1 MEKKTVHE
9 PNTHPKDSTGAKV
22 AKSFGSMFKRLFFRE
37 KDQLSILEEEALQT
51 PTQTIIKNFIRTK
64 LGVVGVVAFI
74 LILLFSFVGSQLRP
88 IDESYQETALRDVRP
103 GANYLKYPS
112 AIVKEGVK
120 EISSGISFSVALTNK
135 GNVYVWGKQ
144 PIYLSGRATSIFKLP
159 KDFPQGKITHI
170 AAGDRFWV
178 AVSEDGKFYGYG
190 YNNFSQLDLPQNV
203 QMKMKASPVRQVLAG
218 EGVTGI
224 LLENGEIFIW
234 GSTLAT
240 RQDIVPSVFQGRI
253 VHAEISPLNVVV
265 LLDDG
270 TIGVFGTEGNEISA
284 VPEELTD
291 GSVKVVDFTTSGRAA
306 LALDST
312 GKLHAWGSVMHG
324 VLDIPEFDGKVIDLF
339 GGKNNFGLLLD
350 NGKLVY
356 WGANHFKQLNMPKE
370 ANSTKYVAAYSDIFQ
385 CYAVAEDGRISTWG
399 HKGFIFGSD
408 QFGRDNLTRLIH
420 GGRISLT
427 VGAIAMVIS
436 VIIALIIGLIS
447 GYFGGWVDNVLM
459 RFTDVVISIPFMP
472 LAITL
477 STIVTGSVPEM
488 YRIYM
493 IMVILGFL
501 NWPGL
506 ARLIRAHLLLEREKD
521 FVLAAR
527 ALGVKQRNIMVRH
540 ILPNIFNLVIVNV
553 TLGYAGALLMES
565 ALSFLGFGVAPPT
578 PSWGNMLDSAQKST
592 VIEYYWWRWVI
603 PGLAVIFAALSVN
616 LIGDALRDAMD
627 PKASE
632 K

>member
-1 MEKKTVHE
+1 MENKTVPE
-9 PNTHPKDSTGAKV
+9 PVKESTGAKLG
-22 AKSFGSMFKRLFFRE
+22 KSFGSMFKRLFIRE
-37 KDQLSILEEEALQT
+37 KDHLSVLEEEALQT
-51 PTQTIIKNFIRTK
+51 PTQTVFKNFVRTR

-74 LILLFSFVGSQLRP
+74 LIMLFSFVGSQLRP
-88 IDESYQETALRDVRP
+88 IDESYQEPALSNIRP
-103 GANYLKYPS
+103 GANYLKYP
-112 AIVKEGVK
+112 AQIVKEGVK
-120 EISSGISFSVALTNK
+120 EISSGISYSVALTNE
-135 GNVYVWGKQ
+135 GNVYAWGKQ
-144 PIYLSGRATSIFKLP
+144 PIYLSGMSTSVFNFPAGFK
-159 KDFPQGKITHI
+159 QGQIAHI

-178 AVSEDGKFYGYG
+178 ALSEDGEFYGLG
-190 YNNFSQLDLPQNV
+190 YNNFKQAELPEEAKEKMQSSSVKQL
-203 QMKMKASPVRQVLAG
+203 LAG

-224 LLENGEIFIW
+224 LFEDGEIFIW
-234 GSTLAT
+234 GSTMST
-240 RQDIVPSVFQGRI
+240 RQDNVPKEYQGRI
-253 VHAEISPLNVVV
+253 VHAEFTSLNVVV

-270 TIGVFGTEGNEISA
+270 TIGVFGVSGNELSLIPA
-284 VPEELTD
+284 ELTD
-291 GSVKVVDFTTSGRAA
+291 GSVEVVAFTTSGRAA

-312 GKLHAWGSVMHG
+312 GKLHVWGSRLH
-324 VLDIPEFDGKVIDLF
+324 DILQIPDFEGKVVDLF
-339 GGKNNFGLLLD
+339 GGKNNFGVLLD
-350 NGKLVY
+350 NGQVIY
-356 WGANHFKQLNMPKE
+356 WGANHFNQLAFPKAMKS
-370 ANSTKYVAAYSDIFQ
+370 ANYVSVYSDMFQ
-385 CYAVAEDGRISTWG
+385 SYAVAEDGNVTAWG
-399 HKGFIFGSD
+399 HKGFVFGSD

-427 VGAIAMVIS
+427 VGAIAMIIS
-436 VIIALIIGLIS
+436 VIIALFIGLVS
-447 GYFGGWVDNVLM
+447 GYFGGWLDNLLM
-459 RFTDVVISIPFMP
+459 RITDVVISIPFMP

-477 STIVTGSVPEM
+477 STIVTGRVPEM

-553 TLGYAGALLMES
+553 TLGYANALLMES
-565 ALSFLGFGVAPPT
+565 ALSFLGFGVSPPT
-578 PSWGNMLDSAQKST
+578 PSWGNMLDSAQSST
-592 VIEYYWWRWVI
+592 VIQYYWWRWVI

>member
-1 MEKKTVHE
+1 MENKTVPE
-9 PNTHPKDSTGAKV
+9 PVKESTGAKLG
-22 AKSFGSMFKRLFFRE
+22 KSFGSMFKRLFIRE
-37 KDQLSILEEEALQT
+37 KDHLSVLEEEALQT
-51 PTQTIIKNFIRTK
+51 PTQTVFKNFVRTR
-64 LGVVGVVAFI
+64 LGVVGVIAFI
-74 LILLFSFVGSQLRP
+74 LIMLFSFVGSQLRP
-88 IDESYQETALRDVRP
+88 IDESYQEPALSNIRP
-103 GANYLKYPS
+103 GANYLKYP
-112 AIVKEGVK
+112 AQIVKEGVK
-120 EISSGISFSVALTNK
+120 EISSGISYSVALTNE
-135 GNVYVWGKQ
+135 GNVYAWGKQ
-144 PIYLSGRATSIFKLP
+144 PIYLSGMSTSVFNFPAGFK
-159 KDFPQGKITHI
+159 QGQIAHI

-178 AVSEDGKFYGYG
+178 ALSEDGEFYGLG
-190 YNNFSQLDLPQNV
+190 YNNFKQAELPEEAKEKMQSSSVKQL
-203 QMKMKASPVRQVLAG
+203 LAG

-224 LLENGEIFIW
+224 LFEDGEIFIW
-234 GSTLAT
+234 GSTMST
-240 RQDIVPSVFQGRI
+240 RQDNVPKEYQGRI
-253 VHAEISPLNVVV
+253 VHAEFTSLNVVV

-270 TIGVFGTEGNEISA
+270 TIGVFGVSGNELSLIPA
-284 VPEELTD
+284 ELTD
-291 GSVKVVDFTTSGRAA
+291 GSVEVVAFTTSGRAA

-312 GKLHAWGSVMHG
+312 GKLHVWGSRLH
-324 VLDIPEFDGKVIDLF
+324 DILQIPDFEGKVVDLF
-339 GGKNNFGLLLD
+339 GGKNNFGVLLD
-350 NGKLVY
+350 NGQVIY
-356 WGANHFKQLNMPKE
+356 WGANHFNQLAFPKAMKS
-370 ANSTKYVAAYSDIFQ
+370 ANYVSVYSDMFQ
-385 CYAVAEDGRISTWG
+385 SYAVAEDGNVTAWG
-399 HKGFIFGSD
+399 HKGFVFGSD

-427 VGAIAMVIS
+427 VGAIAMIIS
-436 VIIALIIGLIS
+436 VIIALFIGLVS
-447 GYFGGWVDNVLM
+447 GYFGGWLDNLLM
-459 RFTDVVISIPFMP
+459 RITDVVISIPFMP

-477 STIVTGSVPEM
+477 STIVTGRVPEM

-565 ALSFLGFGVAPPT
+565 ALSFLGFGVSPPT
-578 PSWGNMLDSAQKST
+578 PSWGNMLDSAQSST
-592 VIEYYWWRWVI
+592 VIQYYWWRWVI

>member
-9 PNTHPKDSTGAKV
+9 PNTHPKESTGVKLG
-22 AKSFGSMFKRLFFRE
+22 KSFGSMFKRLFVRE
-37 KDQLSILEEEALQT
+37 KDPLSVLEEEALQT

-64 LGVVGVVAFI
+64 LGVVGVIAFI
-74 LILLFSFVGSQLRP
+74 LILLFSFVGSELRP
-88 IDESYQETALRDVRP
+88 IDESYQEPALSNVRP

-120 EISSGISFSVALTNK
+120 EISSGISFSVALTNQ

-144 PIYLSGRATSIFKLP
+144 PIYLSGRATSIFKLS
-159 KDFPQGKITHI
+159 KDFPQGKIAHI

-178 AVSEDGKFYGYG
+178 AVSEDGKFYGFG
-190 YNNFSQLDLPQNV
+190 YNNFSQLEVPQNV
-203 QMKMKASPVRQVLAG
+203 KMKMQTTAVKQLLAG

-224 LLENGEIFIW
+224 LFENGEIYVW

-240 RQDIVPSVFQGRI
+240 RQDIVPSAYQGRI
-253 VHAEISPLNVVV
+253 VHAEITPLNVVV

-284 VPEELTD
+284 VPAELTD

-306 LALDST
+306 MALDSE
-312 GKLHAWGSVMHG
+312 GKLHPWGSVMHG
-324 VLDIPEFDGKVIDLF
+324 LLDIPEFEGNVVDLF

-356 WGANHFKQLNMPKE
+356 WGANHFNQLKMPKE
-370 ANSTKYVAAYSDIFQ
+370 AKHTKYVAVYSDIFQ
-385 CYAVAEDGRISTWG
+385 NFAVAEDGTISAWG
-399 HKGFIFGSD
+399 HEGFIFGSD

-427 VGAIAMVIS
+427 VGAIAMIIS
-436 VIIALIIGLIS
+436 VIIALIIGLVS

-553 TLGYAGALLMES
+553 TLGYASALLMES

-603 PGLAVIFAALSVN
+603 PGLAVVFAALSVN

>member
-1 MEKKTVHE
+1 MENKTVPE
-9 PNTHPKDSTGAKV
+9 PVQESTGAKLG
-22 AKSFGSMFKRLFFRE
+22 KSFFSMFKRLFIRE
-37 KDQLSILEEEALQT
+37 KVHMSVLEEEALQT
-51 PTQTIIKNFIRTK
+51 PTQTVIKNFVRTR
-64 LGVVGVVAFI
+64 LGVIGVISFI
-74 LILLFSFVGSQLRP
+74 LIMLFAFVGSQLRP
-88 IDESYQETALRDVRP
+88 IDESYQEPALSNVRP

-112 AIVKEGVK
+112 QICNEDIKD
-120 EISSGISFSVALTNK
+120 ISSGVSFSVALTDN
-135 GNVYVWGKQ
+135 GNVYAWGKQ
-144 PIYLSGRATSIFKLP
+144 PIYIAGMSTSVFQFPEGFK
-159 KDFPQGKITHI
+159 QGKITHI

-178 AVSEDGKFYGYG
+178 ALSEDRDFYGLG
-190 YNNFSQLDLPQNV
+190 YNNFKQAELPPEAKEKIQTTAVKQL
-203 QMKMKASPVRQVLAG
+203 LAG

-224 LLENGEIFIW
+224 VFEDGHIMIW
-234 GSTLAT
+234 GSTMAT
-240 RQDIVPSVFQGRI
+240 RQDIIPSMYQGRI
-253 VHAEISPLNVVV
+253 VRAEFTSINVVV

-270 TIGVFGTEGNEISA
+270 TMGVFGTGGNEISE
-284 VPEELTD
+284 VPTELTD
-291 GSVKVVDFTTSGRAA
+291 GSVNVVAFTTSGRAA
-306 LALDST
+306 MALDST
-312 GKLHAWGSVMHG
+312 GKLHAWGSRIHG
-324 VLDIPEFDGKVIDLF
+324 VLNIPDFEGKVVDLF
-339 GGKNNFGLLLD
+339 GGKNNFGIVLD
-350 NGKLVY
+350 NGQVLY
-356 WGANHFKQLNMPKE
+356 WGANHFKQVAMPAEMKT
-370 ANSTKYVAAYSDIFQ
+370 AKYVAAYSDMFQ
-385 CYAVAEDGRISTWG
+385 NYAVKEDGNVTAWG

-427 VGAIAMVIS
+427 VGAIAMIIS
-436 VIIALIIGLIS
+436 VIIALIIGLVS
-447 GYFGGWVDNVLM
+447 GYFGGWVDNLLM
-459 RFTDVVISIPFMP
+459 RITDVVISIPFMP

-477 STIVTGSVPEM
+477 STIVTGRVPEM

-506 ARLIRAHLLLEREKD
+506 ARLVRAHLLLEREKD

-527 ALGVKQRNIMVRH
+527 ALGVKQKNIMVRH

-565 ALSFLGFGVAPPT
+565 ALSFLGFGVSPPT
-578 PSWGNMLDSAQKST
+578 PSWGNMLDSAQSST
-592 VIEYYWWRWVI
+592 VIQYYWWRWVI

>member
-1 MEKKTVHE
+1 MENKTVPE
-9 PNTHPKDSTGAKV
+9 PVKESTGAKLGN
-22 AKSFGSMFKRLFFRE
+22 SFGSMFKRLFIRE
-37 KDQLSILEEEALQT
+37 KDHLSVLEEEALQT
-51 PTQTIIKNFIRTK
+51 PSQTVFKNFVRTR
-64 LGVVGVVAFI
+64 LGVVGVIAFI
-74 LILLFSFVGSQLRP
+74 LIMLFSFVGSQLRP
-88 IDESYQETALRDVRP
+88 IDESYQEPALSNIRP
-103 GANYLKYPS
+103 GANYLKYP
-112 AIVKEGVK
+112 AQIVKEGVK
-120 EISSGISFSVALTNK
+120 EISSGISYSVALTNE
-135 GNVYVWGKQ
+135 GNVYAWGKQ
-144 PIYLSGRATSIFKLP
+144 PIYLSGMSTSVFNFPAGFK
-159 KDFPQGKITHI
+159 QGQIAHI

-178 AVSEDGKFYGYG
+178 ALSEDGEFYGLG
-190 YNNFSQLDLPQNV
+190 YNNFKQAELPEEAKEKMQSSSVKQL
-203 QMKMKASPVRQVLAG
+203 LAG

-224 LLENGEIFIW
+224 LFEDGEIVIW
-234 GSTLAT
+234 GSTMST
-240 RQDIVPSVFQGRI
+240 RQDNVPKEYQGRI
-253 VHAEISPLNVVV
+253 VHAELTSLNVVV

-270 TIGVFGTEGNEISA
+270 TIGVFGVSGNELSLIPS
-284 VPEELTD
+284 ELTD
-291 GSVKVVDFTTSGRAA
+291 GSVEVVAFTTSGRAA

-312 GKLHAWGSVMHG
+312 GKLHVWGSRLHG
-324 VLDIPEFDGKVIDLF
+324 ILQIPDFEGKVVDLF
-339 GGKNNFGLLLD
+339 GGKNNFGVLLD
-350 NGKLVY
+350 NGQVIY
-356 WGANHFKQLNMPKE
+356 WGANHFNQLALPKAMKS
-370 ANSTKYVAAYSDIFQ
+370 ANYVSAYSDMFQ
-385 CYAVAEDGRISTWG
+385 SYAVAEDGNVTAWG
-399 HKGFIFGSD
+399 HKGFVFGSD

-427 VGAIAMVIS
+427 VGAIAMIIS
-436 VIIALIIGLIS
+436 VIIALFIGLVS
-447 GYFGGWVDNVLM
+447 GYFGGWLDNLLM
-459 RFTDVVISIPFMP
+459 RITDVVISIPFMP

-477 STIVTGSVPEM
+477 STIVTGRVPEM

-565 ALSFLGFGVAPPT
+565 ALSFLGFGVSPPT
-578 PSWGNMLDSAQKST
+578 PSWGNMLDSAQSST
-592 VIEYYWWRWVI
+592 VIQYYWWRWVI

>member
-1 MEKKTVHE
+1 MENKTVPE
-9 PNTHPKDSTGAKV
+9 PVKESTGAKLG
-22 AKSFGSMFKRLFFRE
+22 KSFGSMFKRLFIRE
-37 KDQLSILEEEALQT
+37 KDHLSVLEEEALQT
-51 PTQTIIKNFIRTK
+51 PTQTVFKNFVRTR

-74 LILLFSFVGSQLRP
+74 LIMLFSFVGSQLRP
-88 IDESYQETALRDVRP
+88 IDESYQEPALSNIRP
-103 GANYLKYPS
+103 GANYLKYP
-112 AIVKEGVK
+112 AQIVKEGVK
-120 EISSGISFSVALTNK
+120 EISSGISYSVALTNE
-135 GNVYVWGKQ
+135 GNVYAWGKQ
-144 PIYLSGRATSIFKLP
+144 PIYLSGMSTSVFNFPAGFK
-159 KDFPQGKITHI
+159 QGQIAHI

-178 AVSEDGKFYGYG
+178 ALSEDGEFYGLG
-190 YNNFSQLDLPQNV
+190 YNNFKQAELPEEAKEKMQSSSVKQL
-203 QMKMKASPVRQVLAG
+203 LAG

-224 LLENGEIFIW
+224 LFEDGEIFIW
-234 GSTLAT
+234 GSTMST
-240 RQDIVPSVFQGRI
+240 RQDNVPKEYQGRI
-253 VHAEISPLNVVV
+253 VHAEFTSLNVVV

-270 TIGVFGTEGNEISA
+270 TIGVFGVSGNELSLIPA
-284 VPEELTD
+284 ELTD
-291 GSVKVVDFTTSGRAA
+291 GSVEVVAFTTSGRAA

-312 GKLHAWGSVMHG
+312 GKLHVWGSRLH
-324 VLDIPEFDGKVIDLF
+324 DILQIPDFEGKVVDLF
-339 GGKNNFGLLLD
+339 GGKNNFGVLLD
-350 NGKLVY
+350 NGQVIY
-356 WGANHFKQLNMPKE
+356 WGANHFNQLAFPKAMKS
-370 ANSTKYVAAYSDIFQ
+370 ANYVSVYSDMFQ
-385 CYAVAEDGRISTWG
+385 SYAVAEDGNVTAWG
-399 HKGFIFGSD
+399 HKGFVFGSD

-427 VGAIAMVIS
+427 VGAIAMIIS
-436 VIIALIIGLIS
+436 VIIALFIGLVS
-447 GYFGGWVDNVLM
+447 GYFGGWLDNLLM
-459 RFTDVVISIPFMP
+459 RITDVVISIPFMP

-477 STIVTGSVPEM
+477 STIVTGRVPEM

-565 ALSFLGFGVAPPT
+565 ALSFLGFGVSPPT
-578 PSWGNMLDSAQKST
+578 PSWGNMLDSAQSST
-592 VIEYYWWRWVI
+592 VIQYYWWRWVI

>member
-1 MEKKTVHE
+1 MENKTVPE
-9 PNTHPKDSTGAKV
+9 PVKESTGAKLGN
-22 AKSFGSMFKRLFFRE
+22 SFGSMFKRLFIRE
-37 KDQLSILEEEALQT
+37 KDHLSVLEEEALQT
-51 PTQTIIKNFIRTK
+51 PSQTVFKNFVRTR
-64 LGVVGVVAFI
+64 LGVVGVIAFI
-74 LILLFSFVGSQLRP
+74 LIMLFSFVGSQLRP
-88 IDESYQETALRDVRP
+88 IDESYQEPALSNIRP
-103 GANYLKYPS
+103 GANYLKYP
-112 AIVKEGVK
+112 AQIVKEGVK
-120 EISSGISFSVALTNK
+120 EISSGISYSVALTNE
-135 GNVYVWGKQ
+135 GNVYAWGKQ
-144 PIYLSGRATSIFKLP
+144 PIYLSGMSTSVFNFPAGFK
-159 KDFPQGKITHI
+159 QGQIAHI

-178 AVSEDGKFYGYG
+178 ALSEDGEFYGLG
-190 YNNFSQLDLPQNV
+190 YNNFKQAELPEEAKEKMQSSSVKQL
-203 QMKMKASPVRQVLAG
+203 LAG

-224 LLENGEIFIW
+224 LFEDGEIVIW
-234 GSTLAT
+234 GSTMTT
-240 RQDIVPSVFQGRI
+240 RQDNVPKEYQGRI
-253 VHAEISPLNVVV
+253 VHAELTSLNVVV

-270 TIGVFGTEGNEISA
+270 TIGVFGVSGNELSLIPS
-284 VPEELTD
+284 ELTD
-291 GSVKVVDFTTSGRAA
+291 GSVEVVAFTTSGRAA

-312 GKLHAWGSVMHG
+312 GKLHVWGSRLHG
-324 VLDIPEFDGKVIDLF
+324 ILQIPDFEGKVVDLF
-339 GGKNNFGLLLD
+339 GGKNNFGVLLD
-350 NGKLVY
+350 NGQVIY
-356 WGANHFKQLNMPKE
+356 WGANHFNQLALPKAMKS
-370 ANSTKYVAAYSDIFQ
+370 ANYVSAYSDMFQ
-385 CYAVAEDGRISTWG
+385 SYAVAEDGNVTAWG
-399 HKGFIFGSD
+399 HKGFVFGSD

-427 VGAIAMVIS
+427 VGAIAMIIS
-436 VIIALIIGLIS
+436 VIIALFIGLVS
-447 GYFGGWVDNVLM
+447 GYFGGWLDNLLM
-459 RFTDVVISIPFMP
+459 RITDVVISIPFMP

-477 STIVTGSVPEM
+477 STIVTGRVPEM

-565 ALSFLGFGVAPPT
+565 ALSFLGFGVSPPT
-578 PSWGNMLDSAQKST
+578 PSWGNMLDSAQSST
-592 VIEYYWWRWVI
+592 VIQYYWWRWVI

>member
-1 MEKKTVHE
+1 MENKTVHE
-9 PNTHPKDSTGAKV
+9 PTNPKESTGVKLG
-22 AKSFGSMFKRLFFRE
+22 KSFGSMFKRLFVRE
-37 KDQLSILEEEALQT
+37 KDHLSVLEEEALQT
-51 PTQTIIKNFIRTK
+51 PTQTIIKNFIRTR
-64 LGVVGVVAFI
+64 LGVVGVIAFI
-74 LILLFSFVGSQLRP
+74 LILLFSFLGSQLRP
-88 IDESYQETALRDVRP
+88 IDESYQEPVLSNVRP
-103 GANYLKYPS
+103 GANFLKYPS
-112 AIVKEGVK
+112 QIVQEGVK

-144 PIYLSGRATSIFKLP
+144 PIYLSGMATSIFKMP
-159 KDFPQGKITHI
+159 AEFKQGKIAQI

-178 AVSEDGKFYGYG
+178 AISEEGKFYGFG
-190 YNNFSQLDLPQNV
+190 YNNFKQLELPQVV
-203 QMKMKASPVRQVLAG
+203 QMKMKSNAVKQLLAG

-224 LLENGEIFIW
+224 LFDNGEIYVW

-240 RQDIVPSVFQGRI
+240 RQDIVPLAYQGRI

-270 TIGVFGTEGNEISA
+270 TIGVFGTDGNEISA
-284 VPEELTD
+284 IPTELTD
-291 GSVKVVDFTTSGRAA
+291 GSVEVVDFTTSGRAA
-306 LALDST
+306 IALDSK
-312 GKLHAWGSVMHG
+312 GELHIWGSRMHG
-324 VLDIPEFDGKVIDLF
+324 LLDIPAFEGKVVDLI

-350 NGKLVY
+350 SGKVLY
-356 WGANHFKQLNMPKE
+356 WGANHFYQMDMPKE
-370 ANSTKYVAAYSDIFQ
+370 MESTKYVAAYSDIFQ
-385 CYAVAEDGRISTWG
+385 SYAVAENGKVTAWG

-427 VGAIAMVIS
+427 VGAISVVIS
-436 VIIALIIGLIS
+436 IIIALFVGLIS
-447 GYFGGWVDNVLM
+447 GYYGGWLDNLLM
-459 RFTDVVISIPFMP
+459 RFTDVIISIPFMP

-477 STIVTGSVPEM
+477 STIVTGRVPER

-493 IMVILGFL
+493 IMVILGIL

-565 ALSFLGFGVAPPT
+565 ALSFLGFGVSPPT
-578 PSWGNMLDSAQKST
+578 PSWGNMLDSAQNSS
-592 VIEYYWWRWVI
+592 VIEFYWWRWVI
-603 PGLAVIFAALSVN
+603 PGLAVVFAALSVN

>member
-1 MEKKTVHE
+1 MENKTVPE
-9 PNTHPKDSTGAKV
+9 PVKESTGAKLGN
-22 AKSFGSMFKRLFFRE
+22 SFGSMFKRLFIRE
-37 KDQLSILEEEALQT
+37 KDHLSVLEEEALQT
-51 PTQTIIKNFIRTK
+51 PSQTVFKNFVRTR

-74 LILLFSFVGSQLRP
+74 LIMLFSFVGSQLRP
-88 IDESYQETALRDVRP
+88 IDESYQEPALSNIRP
-103 GANYLKYPS
+103 GANYLKYP
-112 AIVKEGVK
+112 AQIVKEGVK
-120 EISSGISFSVALTNK
+120 EISSGISYSVALTNE
-135 GNVYVWGKQ
+135 GNVYAWGKQ
-144 PIYLSGRATSIFKLP
+144 PIYLSGMSTSVFNFPAGFK
-159 KDFPQGKITHI
+159 QGQIAHI

-178 AVSEDGKFYGYG
+178 ALSEDGEFYGLG
-190 YNNFSQLDLPQNV
+190 YNNFKQAELPEEAKEKMQSSSVKQL
-203 QMKMKASPVRQVLAG
+203 LAG

-224 LLENGEIFIW
+224 LFEDGEIFIW
-234 GSTLAT
+234 GSTMST
-240 RQDIVPSVFQGRI
+240 RQDNVPKEYQGRI
-253 VHAEISPLNVVV
+253 VHAEFTSLNVVV

-270 TIGVFGTEGNEISA
+270 TIGVFGVSGNELSLIPA
-284 VPEELTD
+284 ELAD
-291 GSVKVVDFTTSGRAA
+291 GSVEVVAFTTSGRAA

-312 GKLHAWGSVMHG
+312 GKLHVWGSRLHG
-324 VLDIPEFDGKVIDLF
+324 ILQVPDFEGKVVDLF
-339 GGKNNFGLLLD
+339 GGKNNFGVLLD
-350 NGKLVY
+350 NGQVIY
-356 WGANHFKQLNMPKE
+356 WGANHFNQLALPKGMKS
-370 ANSTKYVAAYSDIFQ
+370 ANYVSAYSDMFQ
-385 CYAVAEDGRISTWG
+385 SYAVAEDGNVTAWG
-399 HKGFIFGSD
+399 HKGFVFGSD

-427 VGAIAMVIS
+427 VGAIAMIIS
-436 VIIALIIGLIS
+436 VIIALFMGLVS
-447 GYFGGWVDNVLM
+447 GYFGGWLDNLLM
-459 RFTDVVISIPFMP
+459 RITDVVISIPFMP

-477 STIVTGSVPEM
+477 STIVTGRVPEM

-553 TLGYAGALLMES
+553 TLGYANALLMES
-565 ALSFLGFGVAPPT
+565 ALSFLGFGVSPPT
-578 PSWGNMLDSAQKST
+578 PSWGNMLDSAQSST
-592 VIEYYWWRWVI
+592 VIQYYWWRWVI

>member
-1 MEKKTVHE
+1 MENKTVPE
-9 PNTHPKDSTGAKV
+9 PVKESTGAKLG
-22 AKSFGSMFKRLFFRE
+22 KSFGSMFKRLFIRE
-37 KDQLSILEEEALQT
+37 KDHLSVLEEEALQT
-51 PTQTIIKNFIRTK
+51 PTQTVFKNFVRTR

-74 LILLFSFVGSQLRP
+74 LIMLFSFVGSQLRP
-88 IDESYQETALRDVRP
+88 IDESYQEPALSNIRP
-103 GANYLKYPS
+103 GANYLKYP
-112 AIVKEGVK
+112 AQIVKEGVK
-120 EISSGISFSVALTNK
+120 EISSGISYSVALTNE
-135 GNVYVWGKQ
+135 GNVYAWGKQ
-144 PIYLSGRATSIFKLP
+144 PIYLSGMSTSVFNFPAGFK
-159 KDFPQGKITHI
+159 QGQIAHI

-178 AVSEDGKFYGYG
+178 ALSEDGEFYGLG
-190 YNNFSQLDLPQNV
+190 YNNFKQAELPEEAKEKMQSSSVKQL
-203 QMKMKASPVRQVLAG
+203 LAG

-224 LLENGEIFIW
+224 LFEDGEIFIW
-234 GSTLAT
+234 GSTMST
-240 RQDIVPSVFQGRI
+240 RQDNVPKEYQGRI
-253 VHAEISPLNVVV
+253 VHAEFTSLNVVV

-270 TIGVFGTEGNEISA
+270 TIGVFGVSGNELSLIPA
-284 VPEELTD
+284 ELTD
-291 GSVKVVDFTTSGRAA
+291 GSVEVVAFTTSGRAA

-312 GKLHAWGSVMHG
+312 GKLHVWGSRLH
-324 VLDIPEFDGKVIDLF
+324 DILQIPDFEGKVVDLF
-339 GGKNNFGLLLD
+339 GGKNNFGVLLD
-350 NGKLVY
+350 NGQVIY
-356 WGANHFKQLNMPKE
+356 WGANHFNQLAFPKAMKS
-370 ANSTKYVAAYSDIFQ
+370 ANYVSVYSDMFQ
-385 CYAVAEDGRISTWG
+385 SYAVAEDGNVTAWG
-399 HKGFIFGSD
+399 HKGFVFGSD

-427 VGAIAMVIS
+427 VGAIAMIIS
-436 VIIALIIGLIS
+436 VIIALFMGLVS
-447 GYFGGWVDNVLM
+447 GYFGGWLDNLLM
-459 RFTDVVISIPFMP
+459 RITDVVISIPFMP

-477 STIVTGSVPEM
+477 STIVTGRVPEM

-553 TLGYAGALLMES
+553 TLGYANALLMES
-565 ALSFLGFGVAPPT
+565 ALSFLGFGVSPPT
-578 PSWGNMLDSAQKST
+578 PSWGNMLDSAQSST
-592 VIEYYWWRWVI
+592 VIQYYWWRWVI

>member
-1 MEKKTVHE
+1 MEKKTLHE
-9 PNTHPKDSTGAKV
+9 PNTQPQESTGAKLG
-22 AKSFGSMFKRLFFRE
+22 KSFGSMFKRLFVRE
-37 KDQLSILEEEALQT
+37 QNHMSVLEEEALQT

-64 LGVVGVVAFI
+64 LGVVGVIAFI

-88 IDESYQETALRDVRP
+88 IDESYQETALSNVRP
-103 GANYLKYPS
+103 GSNYLKYPS
-112 AIVKEGVK
+112 SIVKEGVK
-120 EISSGISFSVALTNK
+120 DISSGISFSVALTNE

-144 PIYLSGRATSIFKLP
+144 PIYLSGRASSIFKLG
-159 KDFPQGKITHI
+159 KDFPQGKIAHI

-178 AVSEDGKFYGYG
+178 AMSEDNKFYGYG
-190 YNNFSQLDLPQNV
+190 YNNFTQLELPQIV
-203 QMKMKASPVRQVLAG
+203 QMKMKTSSIKQLIAG

-224 LLENGEIFIW
+224 LLENGEIYIW

-240 RQDIVPSVFQGRI
+240 RQDIVPEYYQGRI
-253 VHAEISPLNVVV
+253 VHAEISPLNVMV

-270 TIGVFGTEGNEISA
+270 TMGVFGTDGNEISS
-284 VPEELTD
+284 VPVHLTD
-291 GSVKVVDFTTSGRAA
+291 GSIKVVDFTTSGKAA
-306 LALDST
+306 IALDSD

-324 VLDIPEFDGKVIDLF
+324 LLDIPAFEGKVADLI

-350 NGKLVY
+350 TGKVVY
-356 WGANHFKQLNMPKE
+356 WGANHFNQMDMPKE
-370 ANSTKYVAAYSDIFQ
+370 MESTKYVAVYSDIFQ
-385 CYAVAEDGRISTWG
+385 SFAVAENGTISAWG
-399 HKGFIFGSD
+399 HKGFMFGSD

-427 VGAIAMVIS
+427 VGAIAMIIS
-436 VIIALIIGLIS
+436 TIIALIIGLVS
-447 GYFGGWVDNVLM
+447 GYFGGWLDNILM

-527 ALGVKQRNIMVRH
+527 ALGVKQSNIMVRH
-540 ILPNIFNLVIVNV
+540 ILPNIFNIVIVNV
-553 TLGYAGALLMES
+553 TLGYASALLMES